1 MAKGNKSAKSPQE
14 RKAESAAQKITR
26 FKKLANV
33 RVNRALKSLTSVAAL
48 GNRRSYT
55 YTDDEAKRIV
65 DAIRAKADAI
75 QAAFDTRPEDAF
87 TL

>member
-1 MAKGNKSAKSPQE
+1 MAKGKKVTKSPQE
-14 RKAESAAQKITR
+14 VAAQKGQR

-33 RVNRALKSLTSVAAL
+33 RVNRALKSMTSIAAL
-48 GNRRSYT
+48 GNRKSYS

-65 DAIRAKADAI
+65 DAIRAKADAV